1 MERGA
6 TALTIKR
13 TRLAF
18 FGLGRV
24 RETRG
29 WGTGWTR
36 SLGPGEMWRRLKPL
50 PSSPISQLIYA
61 YISAIPYLTTYW
73 QYHPILLSQSHS
85 PPKAARN
92 PRETRTGHTLKFPSD
107 QIPTGASHTCDR
119 HAANLLRF
127 VHGLIGFRD
136 GGISFRYFTECGR
149 YTILYYTLYLYL
161 HSTHSYV
168 WCIRYTKE

>member
-36 SLGPGEMWRRLKPL
+36 SLGPGEMWRRLKPF
-50 PSSPISQLIYA
+50 PSSPILHLHLRYSLLLL
-61 YISAIPYLTTYW
+61 LTTTYC
-73 QYHPILLSQSHS
+73 YTISSYSPNPTLS
-85 PPKAARN
+85 PKTAKN

-136 GGISFRYFTECGR
+136 GGFHLDILRSVGG
-149 YTILYYTLYLYL
+149 ILYL
-161 HSTHSYV
+161 
-168 WCIRYTKE
+168 